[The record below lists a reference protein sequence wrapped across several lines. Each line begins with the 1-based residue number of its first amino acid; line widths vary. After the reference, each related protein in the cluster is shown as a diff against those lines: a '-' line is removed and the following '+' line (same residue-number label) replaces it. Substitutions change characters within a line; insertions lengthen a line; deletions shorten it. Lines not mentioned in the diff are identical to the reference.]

1 MLRAHLLTLAGF
13 VLAFGPLL
21 LRKPDLAVWVP
32 LGVMSAGPAWPLRVY
47 WRTKKRLWLAL
58 LPAAGGAVFVV
69 WYLALAGYSAPQG
82 VLQPGDEAPSG
93 VEAVRVRDGA
103 PFRLAAQR
111 GQGVLLVF
119 FRGGW

>member
-21 LRKPDLAVWVP
+21 LRKPDLPVWVP
-32 LGVMSAGPAWPLRVY
+32 LGVMSAGAAWALRVY
-47 WRTKKRLWLAL
+47 WRTKKRIWLAL
-58 LPAAGGAVFVV
+58 LPAAGSAMFVV
-69 WYLALAGYSAPQG
+69 WYLALAGYAAPQG
-82 VLQPGDEAPSG
+82 MPQPGNEAPG
-93 VEAVRVRDGA
+93 VDAVRARDGA

-111 GQGVLLVF
+111 GHGVLLVF